1 MSGVK
6 ADQAADDEYTS
17 ILRGDPSDSVYN
29 DLLTNSG
36 LKSYVDGGNISR
48 EQFLEIIKCASFCTV
63 CPSSILTDGMEKARL
78 EVEELAVDK
87 DFEIPPR
94 GSDEFEEFA
103 VLQCMFRHAQN
114 IALYW
119 FQNHANNVQF
129 WDKNFPPDFEFD
141 RDDGSSGPQPL
152 PIMYPY
158 VSRASAQ
165 TVGKTVEIDWSE
177 TELQRVLNNDLKALK
192 EQKTRLA
199 NLEAQ
204 DTQNKFRYVGFNDC

>member
-1 MSGVK
+1 MKG
-6 ADQAADDEYTS
+6 E
-17 ILRGDPSDSVYN
+17 PSDSVYN

-36 LKSYVDGGNISR
+36 LKSFVDSGEISR
-48 EQFLEIIKCASFCTV
+48 EQFLDIIKSASFCTV
-63 CPSSILTDGMEKARL
+63 CPSSILTDGMEVARL
-78 EVEELAVDK
+78 EVEKLAVEK

-141 RDDGSSGPQPL
+141 RDDASGGPAPA
-152 PIMYPY
+152 PVMYPY
-158 VSRASAQ
+158 ISRAGSQ
-165 TVGKTVEIDWSE
+165 TVGKTVEITWSE
-177 TELQRVLNNDLKALK
+177 TELKRVLNNDLENLKKHKA
-192 EQKTRLA
+192 RLA
-199 NLEAQ
+199 ELEAQ
-204 DTQNKFRYVGFNDC
+204 KTENEFRYVVNVM